1 MKNLTYFTLSLTLT
15 VLALCVGAT
24 ASAGTIEMKVN
35 GLVCGFC
42 AQGIEKT
49 LRKKAA
55 TADVLVSL
63 EHRLVAIETRS
74 GLDLTDAELTKA
86 LVDAGYDVKSIE
98 RTARPLS
105 EIRASFKAEGK
116 H

>member
-1 MKNLTYFTLSLTLT
+1 MRHSNILLVL
-15 VLALCVGAT
+15 LALLSTA

-49 LRKKAA
+49 LRKVPA

-63 EHRLVAIETRS
+63 EDRLVAVE
-74 GLDLTDAELTKA
+74 TKA
-86 LVDAGYDVKSIE
+86 GEDISDADLKKALTASGYDVKSIE
-98 RTARPLS
+98 RTATPIAD
-105 EIRASFKAEGK
+105 IRARLAKKSP
-116 H
+116 

>member
-1 MKNLTYFTLSLTLT
+1 MKTLARIMITLAAIGAST
-15 VLALCVGAT
+15 LAA
-24 ASAGTIEMKVN
+24 AGTIEMKVN

-55 TADVLVSL
+55 TADVLVNL
-63 EHRLVAIETRS
+63 EHKLVAVQTKEGT
-74 GLDLTDAELTKA
+74 DLTDAEVTKA
-86 LVDAGYDVKSIE
+86 LTDAGYDVKSID

-105 EIRASFKAEGK
+105 EIRASLKTAKG